1 MLSMMESF
9 VSHEEANRILNVL
22 TEYYCP
28 EKVIVFGSF
37 AHGEENPESDL
48 DICVIKDQVPVSPV
62 ERRFQVYRL
71 LEDRKI
77 PVDVVVYKP
86 KEFKERF
93 DLGDPFIKT
102 LVNEG
107 KVIYG

>member
-1 MLSMMESF
+1 MESVVF
-9 VSHEEANRILNVL
+9 SEEARRILNIL

-37 AHGEENPESDL
+37 ARGEENTESDL
-48 DICVIKDQVPVSPV
+48 DICVIKDRVPVSSIR
-62 ERRFQVYRL
+62 RRFEVYRL
-71 LEDRKI
+71 LDDRKI
-77 PVDVVVYKP
+77 PVDVVVYRP
-86 KEFKERF
+86 KEFKERL
-93 DLGDPFIKT
+93 DLGDPFIKS